1 MIKAI
6 NKKYCIGDLVQ
17 LMPDTDSCHLIVNA
31 DEIILLKVGDKVL
44 VNKYANHPSRNLFP
58 YHEKEQNDRDHF
70 TELFE
75 YNKTYLNFRGSVG
88 GFSFHQDYFFKGSER
103 ALYLDQSLPVDDM
116 NAVKDSI
123 ELSRQEIEEL
133 FDSSNYDSM
142 YVIDRNGRIS
152 FARNDKDKICIG
164 KKVIPSD
171 DEIVEMEL
179 RNRKGDYNIA
189 RAINP
194 ENDTTEN
201 YQKANTPKTI
211 DEIRDFKVYGPLFF
225 ANYSD
230 MLLTVKDGKFDLK
243 WFRIDFIEKD
253 RFRLTTSPIA
263 IIEPTID
270 DVITYSSNRD
280 IEYTPEPTQPIKSFA
295 EVHTDENQEFA
306 TKSVLALMDDME
318 SESKDNETPTEEK
331 GVKRLA
337 RIFKKNKNSN
347 N

>member
-1 MIKAI
+1 MIQAI
-6 NKKYCIGDLVQ
+6 DKKYCIGDLVQ
-17 LMPDTDSCHLIVNA
+17 LMPYTDTCHFIVST
-31 DEIILLKVGDKVL
+31 DEIILLKIGDKVL
-44 VNKYANHPSRNLFP
+44 VNKYSNHPSRNLFP
-58 YHEKEQNDRDHF
+58 YHEKEQIDRNYF

-103 ALYLDQSLPVDDM
+103 ALYLEQSLPVDDR
-116 NAVKDSI
+116 NTVKDSI

-142 YVIDRNGRIS
+142 YVIDKNGRIS
-152 FARNDKDKICIG
+152 FSRNDKDKICIG

-179 RNRKGDYNIA
+179 RSRKGDYNIA

-201 YQKANTPKTI
+201 YQKATTPKTI
-211 DEIRDFKVYGPLFF
+211 DEIRNFKVYGPFLF

-230 MLLTVKDGKFDLK
+230 MLLTVKDGKFNLK

-253 RFRLTTSPIA
+253 KFRLTTSPIE
-263 IIEPTID
+263 IVEPTID
-270 DVITYSSNRD
+270 DVFSYSGRYD
-280 IEYTPEPTQPIKSFA
+280 IDYTPEPLELGWQLIDASIEHQKTVAQKIVP
-295 EVHTDENQEFA
+295 
-306 TKSVLALMDDME
+306 
-318 SESKDNETPTEEK
+318 EEK
-331 GVKRLA
+331 GLKKSLRRLLN
-337 RIFKKNKNSN
+337 KKN
-347 N
+347 

>member
-1 MIKAI
+1 MVQAI
-6 NKKYCIGDLVQ
+6 DKKYCIGDLVQ
-17 LMPDTDSCHLIVNA
+17 LMPYTDTCHFIVST
-31 DEIILLKVGDKVL
+31 DEIILLKIGDKVL
-44 VNKYANHPSRNLFP
+44 VNKYENHPSRNLFP
-58 YHEKEQNDRDHF
+58 YHEKEQIDRNHF

-103 ALYLDQSLPVDDM
+103 ALHLNQSLLVDDR
-116 NAVKDSI
+116 NVVKDSI

-142 YVIDRNGRIS
+142 YIIDRNGRIS

-179 RNRKGDYNIA
+179 RSRKGDYNIA

-201 YQKANTPKTI
+201 YQKANTQKTI
-211 DEIRDFKVYGPLFF
+211 DEIRDFKVYGPLLF
-225 ANYSD
+225 ASYSD
-230 MLLTVKDGKFDLK
+230 MLLTIKDGKFYLK

-263 IIEPTID
+263 IDEPTID
-270 DVITYSSNRD
+270 DVLSYSKKYD
-280 IEYTPEPTQPIKSFA
+280 IDYTREPYKPPKSCS
-295 EVHTDENQEFA
+295 EDHTEENQAMAVKSTLNLINSQEQPDDEPI
-306 TKSVLALMDDME
+306 TK
-318 SESKDNETPTEEK
+318 EK
-331 GVKRLA
+331 GLKKSLRRLLKA
-337 RIFKKNKNSN
+337 N
-347 N
+347 

>member
-103 ALYLDQSLPVDDM
+103 ALYLDQSLPVDDG

-211 DEIRDFKVYGPLFF
+211 DEIRDFKVYGPFFF

-263 IIEPTID
+263 IVEPTID
-270 DVITYSSNRD
+270 DVLSYSAKYD
-280 IEYTPEPTQPIKSFA
+280 IDYTPEPYKPPKSFS
-295 EVHTDENQEFA
+295 EVHTEENQAMAVNSTLDLIDSQEQPE
-306 TKSVLALMDDME
+306 DE
-318 SESKDNETPTEEK
+318 SITEEK
-331 GVKRLA
+331 GLKKSLRRL
-337 RIFKKNKNSN
+337 FKKNN
-347 N
+347 